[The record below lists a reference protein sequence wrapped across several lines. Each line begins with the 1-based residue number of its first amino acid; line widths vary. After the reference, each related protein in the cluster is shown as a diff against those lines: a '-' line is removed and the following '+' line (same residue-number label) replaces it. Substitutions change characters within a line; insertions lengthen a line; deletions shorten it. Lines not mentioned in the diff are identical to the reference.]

1 MKNIYL
7 LVGLILFGCSN
18 KEIDSAEIDSA
29 EIVSK
34 IVLPKIINETSGLEF
49 YNNNFITHND
59 SGGEPS
65 LYVFN
70 EMGEVIET
78 IGLNKNPD
86 FEIEN
91 NDWEDITNDNEY
103 LFVADTG
110 NNFGNRDNLNIIRVS
125 KGTDFMVD
133 GIIEISY
140 SDQESFF
147 PRPKHKYDAE
157 AIIVIED
164 KIALFSKDREN
175 LNTDLYLVDK
185 NQNGSQILTSEVS
198 YNVNTLITGGDYD
211 EDRNLLALVSYNSN
225 GNQYL
230 LLFKN
235 FKLNNLE
242 NNTFKKFKIPLEQAQ
257 IEAVKIIDEKSYSY
271 PTSIQNLIKKIKI
284 INYSNNKN
292 IKKYDKKITDIIIYY
307 LKIFLKEFFISKK
320 QIDFIISE
328 NKLMVRTEDAESSTK
343 AKEILD
349 VNYNQENITVGF
361 NANYL
366 SDILNHIE
374 TKNFIMRLN
383 SPISATLFSTE
394 DNEKKEE
401 EQVMLLM
408 PMRTGVT

>member
-1 MKNIYL
+1 MRNIYL
-7 LVGLILFGCSN
+7 VAGLILFSCSN
-18 KEIDSAEIDSA
+18 KEVDTAEIDTA

-211 EDRNLLALVSYNSN
+211 EERNLLALVSYNSN
-225 GNQYL
+225 GTQYL
-230 LLFKN
+230 LLFEN

-257 IEAVKIIDEKSYSY
+257 IEAVKIIDEKTFWV
-271 PTSIQNLIKKIKI
+271 TSEDEGIGSPFMYKI
-284 INYSNNKN
+284 
-292 IKKYDKKITDIIIYY
+292 
-307 LKIFLKEFFISKK
+307 E
-320 QIDFIISE
+320 
-328 NKLMVRTEDAESSTK
+328 
-343 AKEILD
+343 
-349 VNYNQENITVGF
+349 VN
-361 NANYL
+361 
-366 SDILNHIE
+366 
-374 TKNFIMRLN
+374 
-383 SPISATLFSTE
+383 
-394 DNEKKEE
+394 
-401 EQVMLLM
+401 
-408 PMRTGVT
+408 

>member
-18 KEIDSAEIDSA
+18 KEIDSAEINSA

-65 LYVFN
+65 LYLFN
-70 EMGEVIET
+70 EEGEIIET
-78 IGLNKNPD
+78 IGLDKNPD
-86 FEIEN
+86 FKIEN
-91 NDWEDITNDNEY
+91 NDWEDITSDNKY
-103 LFVADTG
+103 FFVADTG
-110 NNFGNRDNLNIIRVS
+110 NNFGNRDNLNIIRLN
-125 KGTDFMVD
+125 KGADFMVD

-198 YNVNTLITGGDYD
+198 YDVNTLITGGDFD

-230 LLFKN
+230 LLFEN
-235 FKLNNLE
+235 FELNNLE
-242 NNTFKKFKIPLEQAQ
+242 KNTFKKFKIPLEQAQ
-257 IEAVKIIDEKSYSY
+257 VEAVKIIDEKTFWV
-271 PTSIQNLIKKIKI
+271 TSEDEGIGSPFMYKIEVK
-284 INYSNNKN
+284 
-292 IKKYDKKITDIIIYY
+292 
-307 LKIFLKEFFISKK
+307 
-320 QIDFIISE
+320 
-328 NKLMVRTEDAESSTK
+328 
-343 AKEILD
+343 
-349 VNYNQENITVGF
+349 
-361 NANYL
+361 
-366 SDILNHIE
+366 
-374 TKNFIMRLN
+374 
-383 SPISATLFSTE
+383 
-394 DNEKKEE
+394 
-401 EQVMLLM
+401 
-408 PMRTGVT
+408 

>member
-1 MKNIYL
+1 
-7 LVGLILFGCSN
+7 VGLILFGCSN

-133 GIIEISY
+133 GIIKISY

-198 YNVNTLITGGDYD
+198 YDVDTLITGGDFD

-230 LLFKN
+230 LLFEN
-235 FKLNNLE
+235 FELNNLE
-242 NNTFKKFKIPLEQAQ
+242 NNTYKKFKIPLEQAQ
-257 IEAVKIIDEKSYSY
+257 IEAVKIIDEKTFWV
-271 PTSIQNLIKKIKI
+271 TSEDEGIGNPFMYKIEVK
-284 INYSNNKN
+284 
-292 IKKYDKKITDIIIYY
+292 
-307 LKIFLKEFFISKK
+307 
-320 QIDFIISE
+320 
-328 NKLMVRTEDAESSTK
+328 
-343 AKEILD
+343 
-349 VNYNQENITVGF
+349 
-361 NANYL
+361 
-366 SDILNHIE
+366 
-374 TKNFIMRLN
+374 
-383 SPISATLFSTE
+383 
-394 DNEKKEE
+394 
-401 EQVMLLM
+401 
-408 PMRTGVT
+408 

>member
-7 LVGLILFGCSN
+7 LVGLILFCCSN

-29 EIVSK
+29 EIINK

-133 GIIEISY
+133 GIIKISY

-257 IEAVKIIDEKSYSY
+257 IEAVKIIDEKTFWV
-271 PTSIQNLIKKIKI
+271 TSEDEGVGSPFMYKIRVK
-284 INYSNNKN
+284 
-292 IKKYDKKITDIIIYY
+292 
-307 LKIFLKEFFISKK
+307 
-320 QIDFIISE
+320 
-328 NKLMVRTEDAESSTK
+328 
-343 AKEILD
+343 
-349 VNYNQENITVGF
+349 
-361 NANYL
+361 
-366 SDILNHIE
+366 
-374 TKNFIMRLN
+374 
-383 SPISATLFSTE
+383 
-394 DNEKKEE
+394 
-401 EQVMLLM
+401 
-408 PMRTGVT
+408 

>member
-29 EIVSK
+29 EIINK

-211 EDRNLLALVSYNSN
+211 EDRNLLALVSYNAK
-225 GNQYL
+225 GDQYL

-235 FKLNNLE
+235 FELNNLK
-242 NNTFKKFKIPLEQAQ
+242 NNIFKKFIIPLEQAQ
-257 IEAVKIIDEKSYSY
+257 IEAVKIIDEKTFWV
-271 PTSIQNLIKKIKI
+271 TSEDEGIGSPFMYKIEVK
-284 INYSNNKN
+284 
-292 IKKYDKKITDIIIYY
+292 
-307 LKIFLKEFFISKK
+307 
-320 QIDFIISE
+320 
-328 NKLMVRTEDAESSTK
+328 
-343 AKEILD
+343 
-349 VNYNQENITVGF
+349 
-361 NANYL
+361 
-366 SDILNHIE
+366 
-374 TKNFIMRLN
+374 
-383 SPISATLFSTE
+383 
-394 DNEKKEE
+394 
-401 EQVMLLM
+401 
-408 PMRTGVT
+408 

>member
-1 MKNIYL
+1 MRNIYL
-7 LVGLILFGCSN
+7 VAGLILFGCSN
-18 KEIDSAEIDSA
+18 KEVDTAEIDTA

-70 EMGEVIET
+70 EDGEIIET
-78 IGLNKNPD
+78 IELNKNPD

-230 LLFKN
+230 LLFEN

-257 IEAVKIIDEKSYSY
+257 IEAVKIIGEKTFWVTSEDEGIGSPFMY
-271 PTSIQNLIKKIKI
+271 KIEVK
-284 INYSNNKN
+284 
-292 IKKYDKKITDIIIYY
+292 
-307 LKIFLKEFFISKK
+307 
-320 QIDFIISE
+320 
-328 NKLMVRTEDAESSTK
+328 
-343 AKEILD
+343 
-349 VNYNQENITVGF
+349 
-361 NANYL
+361 
-366 SDILNHIE
+366 
-374 TKNFIMRLN
+374 
-383 SPISATLFSTE
+383 
-394 DNEKKEE
+394 
-401 EQVMLLM
+401 
-408 PMRTGVT
+408 

>member
-164 KIALFSKDREN
+164 KIALFSKDRET

-198 YNVNTLITGGDYD
+198 YNVNILITGGDYD
-211 EDRNLLALVSYNSN
+211 EDRNLLALVSYNSK

-230 LLFKN
+230 LLFEN

-257 IEAVKIIDEKSYSY
+257 IEAVKIIDEKTFWV
-271 PTSIQNLIKKIKI
+271 TSEDEGVGSPFMYKIRVK
-284 INYSNNKN
+284 
-292 IKKYDKKITDIIIYY
+292 
-307 LKIFLKEFFISKK
+307 
-320 QIDFIISE
+320 
-328 NKLMVRTEDAESSTK
+328 
-343 AKEILD
+343 
-349 VNYNQENITVGF
+349 
-361 NANYL
+361 
-366 SDILNHIE
+366 
-374 TKNFIMRLN
+374 
-383 SPISATLFSTE
+383 
-394 DNEKKEE
+394 
-401 EQVMLLM
+401 
-408 PMRTGVT
+408 

>member
-230 LLFKN
+230 ILFKN
-235 FKLNNLE
+235 FELNNLE

-257 IEAVKIIDEKSYSY
+257 IEAVKIIDEKTFWV
-271 PTSIQNLIKKIKI
+271 TSEDEGIGSPFMYKIEVK
-284 INYSNNKN
+284 
-292 IKKYDKKITDIIIYY
+292 
-307 LKIFLKEFFISKK
+307 
-320 QIDFIISE
+320 
-328 NKLMVRTEDAESSTK
+328 
-343 AKEILD
+343 
-349 VNYNQENITVGF
+349 
-361 NANYL
+361 
-366 SDILNHIE
+366 
-374 TKNFIMRLN
+374 
-383 SPISATLFSTE
+383 
-394 DNEKKEE
+394 
-401 EQVMLLM
+401 
-408 PMRTGVT
+408 

>member
-110 NNFGNRDNLNIIRVS
+110 NNFGNRDNLNIIRVN

-211 EDRNLLALVSYNSN
+211 EDRNLLALVSYNAK
-225 GNQYL
+225 GDQYL

-235 FKLNNLE
+235 FELNNLK
-242 NNTFKKFKIPLEQAQ
+242 NNIFKKFIIPLEQAQ
-257 IEAVKIIDEKSYSY
+257 IEAVKIIDEKTFWV
-271 PTSIQNLIKKIKI
+271 TSEDEGIGSPFMYKIEVK
-284 INYSNNKN
+284 
-292 IKKYDKKITDIIIYY
+292 
-307 LKIFLKEFFISKK
+307 
-320 QIDFIISE
+320 
-328 NKLMVRTEDAESSTK
+328 
-343 AKEILD
+343 
-349 VNYNQENITVGF
+349 
-361 NANYL
+361 
-366 SDILNHIE
+366 
-374 TKNFIMRLN
+374 
-383 SPISATLFSTE
+383 
-394 DNEKKEE
+394 
-401 EQVMLLM
+401 
-408 PMRTGVT
+408 

>member
-1 MKNIYL
+1 MRNIYL
-7 LVGLILFGCSN
+7 VAGLILFGCSN
-18 KEIDSAEIDSA
+18 KEVDTAEIDTA

-70 EMGEVIET
+70 EDGEIIET
-78 IGLNKNPD
+78 IELNKNPD

-91 NDWEDITNDNEY
+91 NDWEDITNDNKY
-103 LFVADTG
+103 FFVADTG

-230 LLFKN
+230 LLFEN

-257 IEAVKIIDEKSYSY
+257 IEAVKIIDEKTFWV
-271 PTSIQNLIKKIKI
+271 TSEDEGIGSPFMYKI
-284 INYSNNKN
+284 
-292 IKKYDKKITDIIIYY
+292 
-307 LKIFLKEFFISKK
+307 E
-320 QIDFIISE
+320 
-328 NKLMVRTEDAESSTK
+328 
-343 AKEILD
+343 
-349 VNYNQENITVGF
+349 VN
-361 NANYL
+361 
-366 SDILNHIE
+366 
-374 TKNFIMRLN
+374 
-383 SPISATLFSTE
+383 
-394 DNEKKEE
+394 
-401 EQVMLLM
+401 
-408 PMRTGVT
+408 

>member
-29 EIVSK
+29 EIINK

-230 LLFKN
+230 LLFEK

-257 IEAVKIIDEKSYSY
+257 IEAVKIIDEKTFWV
-271 PTSIQNLIKKIKI
+271 TSEDEGVGSPFMYKIQVK
-284 INYSNNKN
+284 
-292 IKKYDKKITDIIIYY
+292 
-307 LKIFLKEFFISKK
+307 
-320 QIDFIISE
+320 
-328 NKLMVRTEDAESSTK
+328 
-343 AKEILD
+343 
-349 VNYNQENITVGF
+349 
-361 NANYL
+361 
-366 SDILNHIE
+366 
-374 TKNFIMRLN
+374 
-383 SPISATLFSTE
+383 
-394 DNEKKEE
+394 
-401 EQVMLLM
+401 
-408 PMRTGVT
+408 

>member
-211 EDRNLLALVSYNSN
+211 ENRNLLALVSYNSK

-230 LLFKN
+230 LLFEN

-257 IEAVKIIDEKSYSY
+257 IEAVKIIDEKTFWV
-271 PTSIQNLIKKIKI
+271 TSEDEGVGSPFMYKIQVK
-284 INYSNNKN
+284 
-292 IKKYDKKITDIIIYY
+292 
-307 LKIFLKEFFISKK
+307 
-320 QIDFIISE
+320 
-328 NKLMVRTEDAESSTK
+328 
-343 AKEILD
+343 
-349 VNYNQENITVGF
+349 
-361 NANYL
+361 
-366 SDILNHIE
+366 
-374 TKNFIMRLN
+374 
-383 SPISATLFSTE
+383 
-394 DNEKKEE
+394 
-401 EQVMLLM
+401 
-408 PMRTGVT
+408 

>member
-78 IGLNKNPD
+78 IGLDKNPD

-125 KGTDFMVD
+125 KGTDLMVD

-175 LNTDLYLVDK
+175 LNTDLYLVNK

-198 YNVNTLITGGDYD
+198 YDVNTLITGGDYD

-257 IEAVKIIDEKSYSY
+257 IEAVKIIDEKTFWV
-271 PTSIQNLIKKIKI
+271 TSEDEGIGSPFMYKIEIK
-284 INYSNNKN
+284 
-292 IKKYDKKITDIIIYY
+292 
-307 LKIFLKEFFISKK
+307 
-320 QIDFIISE
+320 
-328 NKLMVRTEDAESSTK
+328 
-343 AKEILD
+343 
-349 VNYNQENITVGF
+349 
-361 NANYL
+361 
-366 SDILNHIE
+366 
-374 TKNFIMRLN
+374 
-383 SPISATLFSTE
+383 
-394 DNEKKEE
+394 
-401 EQVMLLM
+401 
-408 PMRTGVT
+408 

>member
-1 MKNIYL
+1 MKTIYL

-78 IGLNKNPD
+78 IGLDKNPD

-125 KGTDFMVD
+125 KGTDLMVD

-175 LNTDLYLVDK
+175 LNTDLYLVNK

-235 FKLNNLE
+235 FKLNDLE

-257 IEAVKIIDEKSYSY
+257 IEAVKIIDEKTFWV
-271 PTSIQNLIKKIKI
+271 TSEDEGIGSPFMYKIEIK
-284 INYSNNKN
+284 
-292 IKKYDKKITDIIIYY
+292 
-307 LKIFLKEFFISKK
+307 
-320 QIDFIISE
+320 
-328 NKLMVRTEDAESSTK
+328 
-343 AKEILD
+343 
-349 VNYNQENITVGF
+349 
-361 NANYL
+361 
-366 SDILNHIE
+366 
-374 TKNFIMRLN
+374 
-383 SPISATLFSTE
+383 
-394 DNEKKEE
+394 
-401 EQVMLLM
+401 
-408 PMRTGVT
+408 

>member
-1 MKNIYL
+1 MQNIL
-7 LVGLILFGCSN
+7 LLAGLILLGCSN
-18 KEIDSAEIDSA
+18 KEIDSVEIDSV
-29 EIVSK
+29 EIISK

-133 GIIEISY
+133 GIIKISY

-198 YNVNTLITGGDYD
+198 YDVDTLITGGDFD

-230 LLFKN
+230 LLFEN
-235 FKLNNLE
+235 FELNNLE
-242 NNTFKKFKIPLEQAQ
+242 NNTYKKFKIPLEQAQ
-257 IEAVKIIDEKSYSY
+257 IEAVKIIDEKTFWV
-271 PTSIQNLIKKIKI
+271 TSEDEGLGNPFMYKIEVK
-284 INYSNNKN
+284 
-292 IKKYDKKITDIIIYY
+292 
-307 LKIFLKEFFISKK
+307 
-320 QIDFIISE
+320 
-328 NKLMVRTEDAESSTK
+328 
-343 AKEILD
+343 
-349 VNYNQENITVGF
+349 
-361 NANYL
+361 
-366 SDILNHIE
+366 
-374 TKNFIMRLN
+374 
-383 SPISATLFSTE
+383 
-394 DNEKKEE
+394 
-401 EQVMLLM
+401 
-408 PMRTGVT
+408 

>member
-29 EIVSK
+29 EIINK

-230 LLFKN
+230 LLFEN

-257 IEAVKIIDEKSYSY
+257 IEAVKIIDEKTFWV
-271 PTSIQNLIKKIKI
+271 TSEDEGVGSPFMYKIRVK
-284 INYSNNKN
+284 
-292 IKKYDKKITDIIIYY
+292 
-307 LKIFLKEFFISKK
+307 
-320 QIDFIISE
+320 
-328 NKLMVRTEDAESSTK
+328 
-343 AKEILD
+343 
-349 VNYNQENITVGF
+349 
-361 NANYL
+361 
-366 SDILNHIE
+366 
-374 TKNFIMRLN
+374 
-383 SPISATLFSTE
+383 
-394 DNEKKEE
+394 
-401 EQVMLLM
+401 
-408 PMRTGVT
+408 

>member
-1 MKNIYL
+1 M
-7 LVGLILFGCSN
+7 GLILFGCSN

-29 EIVSK
+29 EIVNK

-257 IEAVKIIDEKSYSY
+257 IEAVKIIDEKTFWV
-271 PTSIQNLIKKIKI
+271 TSEDEGVGSPFMYKIRVK
-284 INYSNNKN
+284 
-292 IKKYDKKITDIIIYY
+292 
-307 LKIFLKEFFISKK
+307 
-320 QIDFIISE
+320 
-328 NKLMVRTEDAESSTK
+328 
-343 AKEILD
+343 
-349 VNYNQENITVGF
+349 
-361 NANYL
+361 
-366 SDILNHIE
+366 
-374 TKNFIMRLN
+374 
-383 SPISATLFSTE
+383 
-394 DNEKKEE
+394 
-401 EQVMLLM
+401 
-408 PMRTGVT
+408 